1 MLSVKLIRLNAD
13 LSDLDILLVPS
24 FKLITRAEL
33 PSTNTDSGKG
43 KGTNAEE
50 EEEEEEEA
58 EEEGFKNSL
67 LKEVAMSRASSK
79 CCR

>member
-13 LSDLDILLVPS
+13 LSDFDILLVPS

-50 EEEEEEEA
+50 EEEEEVEKV

-67 LKEVAMSRASSK
+67 LKVK
-79 CCR
+79 NKD